1 MKKTELGA
9 LIIIL
14 TTIISIIIYALIVLP
29 SPYLIGLGIVILFV
43 ASLCGLVIGMIVSI
57 DFLVDCGWNEA
68 IAGTYSCIVFFSLI
82 LIVGILL
89 GVLK

>member
-14 TTIISIIIYALIVLP
+14 TTIISIIIYSILLIP
-29 SPYLIGLGIVILFV
+29 SQYLIGLGIVTLFV
-43 ASLCGLVIGMIVSI
+43 ISLCGLAVGMIASI

-68 IAGTYSCIVFFSLI
+68 IAGDLFLYCLF
-82 LIVGILL
+82 
-89 GVLK
+89 